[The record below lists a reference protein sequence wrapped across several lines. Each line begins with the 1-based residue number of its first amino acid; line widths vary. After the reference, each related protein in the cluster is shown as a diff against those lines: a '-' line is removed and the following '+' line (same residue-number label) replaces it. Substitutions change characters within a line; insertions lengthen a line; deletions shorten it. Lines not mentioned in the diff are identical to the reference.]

1 MKKEPKKIK
10 FLDVIIIAIF
20 VCIVIFTY
28 QMSKSFQNADGVE
41 QSTLISCVFALATAE
56 LAFCW
61 RIKAA
66 KKEIKNDADAMA
78 EAVEKTFPEEEED
91 QEDGITAETDEGG
104 AVG

>member
-1 MKKEPKKIK
+1 MEKKKPKKVK

-20 VCIVIFTY
+20 ICIVIFTY
-28 QMSKSFQNADGVE
+28 QMNKSFQNADGVE

-61 RIKAA
+61 RIKVA
-66 KKEIKNDADAMA
+66 KSTGKTDTEAMA
-78 EAVEKTFPEEEED
+78 EAVEKSFPEEED
-91 QEDGITAETDEGG
+91 QEDGTTEDTDEGG